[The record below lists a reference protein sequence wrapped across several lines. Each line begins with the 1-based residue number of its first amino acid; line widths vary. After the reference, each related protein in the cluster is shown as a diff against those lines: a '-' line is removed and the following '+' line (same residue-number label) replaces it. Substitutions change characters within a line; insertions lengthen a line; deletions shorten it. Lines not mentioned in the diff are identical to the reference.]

1 MHAYSAGMKLTVNHQ
16 FRSQRANTGFTLVEA
31 LVVVALVAI
40 LASLAAPSFTSQFQR
55 YRVDSVREELLG
67 SMNLAKSEAVRRGQ
81 TITIQKLSPGT
92 SCATAGDWS
101 CGWQVQDAGGT
112 ILQEYVAPPQT
123 AVLKSGA
130 QNSFTFNRY
139 GFVDGGHNVL
149 IYPASLSSTVASP
162 SHTLLCFAVGS
173 RVRTVRNSVPPCP

>member
-16 FRSQRANTGFTLVEA
+16 FRSQRANTGFPLVEA